1 MVVEDYESGISE
13 ERARAARQV
22 EVASAEE
29 EERIFVATQWQ
40 LMWWRFRRHKLA
52 VASAFVLSIFYVIG
66 ATTEFLSSSN
76 PALSN
81 VDVAYLRHKNSTG
94 SMVASVLTST
104 ASSGKETP
112 RPSKRSTPSTPR
124 PRSRSGFSCAALST
138 SSWASY
144 ARIAI

>member
-52 VASAFVLSIFYVIG
+52 VASAFVLSIFYVVG

-81 VDVAYLRHKNSTG
+81 VDVAYLRPQKLNWFDGGFSPYVNG
-94 SMVASVLTST
+94 II
-104 ASSGKETP
+104 GKETP